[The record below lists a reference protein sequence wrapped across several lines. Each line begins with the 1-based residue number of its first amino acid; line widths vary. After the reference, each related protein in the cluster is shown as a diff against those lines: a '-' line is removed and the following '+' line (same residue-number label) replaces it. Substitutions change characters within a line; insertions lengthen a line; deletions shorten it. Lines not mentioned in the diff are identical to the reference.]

1 MNTKISEHQAIE
13 NLTRQTDYRGLC
25 AHLIA
30 AVASMSEAKV
40 TLFEAHDE
48 EGKDGLVDGESQ
60 KIVLRI
66 FPENENLAHP
76 NWLNNAVVKSADG
89 LEPEIVL
96 VDDDTQLIFN
106 MGTLNGI
113 LRFLH
118 IDRKIESPT
127 KATIS
132 YLAVVFK
139 NLLTLLD
146 RFERDALTGLLN
158 RQSFDYR
165 FEDLLEHHQR
175 NPHRAKKSD
184 AMPWLAIIDIDRF
197 KSVNDTYGHLF
208 GDEILLLTARLIQEC
223 FRFDDLAFRY
233 GGEEFIIIL
242 NNTDKPGAQLALER
256 FRKNIEIYDFPTVGS
271 VTVSIGWSLVRP
283 HEAANSIIH
292 RADRALYHA
301 KELGRNQ
308 TVSFEEA
315 FADDDAMDDSHSDSE
330 IEIFK

>member
-1 MNTKISEHQAIE
+1 MNNKISEHQAIE

-30 AVASMSEAKV
+30 AIGSMTEGKA

-48 EGKDGLVDGESQ
+48 EGKGDLAALELQ
-60 KIVLRI
+60 KIVLRV
-66 FPENENLAHP
+66 FPESQNLEHP
-76 NWLNNAVVKSADG
+76 DWLGTAIIQSSEIIDPEPLLVEDSQQVVLNIG
-89 LEPEIVL
+89 
-96 VDDDTQLIFN
+96 N
-106 MGTLNGI
+106 LNGI
-113 LRFLH
+113 SRFLH
-118 IDRKIESPT
+118 IDCKIERELQ
-127 KATIS
+127 ATIQ
-132 YLAVVFK
+132 YLVTVFR

-175 NPHRAKKSD
+175 NPHRTQRTD
-184 AMPWLAIIDIDRF
+184 TTPWLAIIDIDRF
-197 KSVNDTYGHLF
+197 KTINDNFGHLF

-223 FRFDDLAFRY
+223 FRFDDLTFRY
-233 GGEEFIIIL
+233 GGGEFIIIL
-242 NNTDKPGAQLALER
+242 NNTDTSGAQLALER
-256 FRKNIEIYDFPTVGS
+256 FRKKIETYDFPTVGS

-283 HEAANSIIH
+283 QEAANSIIH

-301 KELGRNQ
+301 KALGRNQ
-308 TVSFEEA
+308 TVSFEQSFGEL
-315 FADDDAMDDSHSDSE
+315 DTEDNSE